1 MMAEIIPAMGGKPD
15 ATAIPRHK
23 GKAIKKTKKPADKSV
38 RQWLKKQLKPRVVS
52 RLEAEVFFICFNGGF

>member
-1 MMAEIIPAMGGKPD
+1 M
-15 ATAIPRHK
+15 PRHK